1 MYNTAQTFLINIGIY
16 IYNNFSKSMS
26 KKVFSATEV
35 LSLLE
40 AEGELDD
47 QDEVFAEGSDE
58 DFDELE
64 ELEDDSGSKIETGEE
79 VNGNKLKNTS
89 YIYI

>member
-1 MYNTAQTFLINIGIY
+1 M
-16 IYNNFSKSMS
+16 
-26 KKVFSATEV
+26 FSAAEV

-47 QDEVFAEGSDE
+47 RDEVFAEGSDE

-64 ELEDDSGSKIETGEE
+64 ELEDDSGSKIEIREE
-79 VNGNKLKNTS
+79 VNGNKLQNTS
-89 YIYI
+89 YKYIFKQFNVLLRL

>member
-1 MYNTAQTFLINIGIY
+1 MYNTAQTFLINLGIY
-16 IYNNFSKSMS
+16 IYINKYNNFSKSMS
-26 KKVFSATEV
+26 KKVFSAAEV

-47 QDEVFAEGSDE
+47 PDEVFAEGSDE

-64 ELEDDSGSKIETGEE
+64 ELEDDSGSKIETREE
-79 VNGNKLKNTS
+79 VNGNK
-89 YIYI
+89 

>member
-1 MYNTAQTFLINIGIY
+1 M
-16 IYNNFSKSMS
+16 
-26 KKVFSATEV
+26 FSAAEV

-47 QDEVFAEGSDE
+47 PDEVFTEGSDE

-64 ELEDDSGSKIETGEE
+64 EVEDDSGNRIETREE
-79 VNGNKLKNTS
+79 VNGNK
-89 YIYI
+89 

>member
-1 MYNTAQTFLINIGIY
+1 M
-16 IYNNFSKSMS
+16 
-26 KKVFSATEV
+26 FSAAEAI
-35 LSLLE
+35 SLLE

-47 QDEVFAEGSDE
+47 RDKVFAEGIDE

-64 ELEDDSGSKIETGEE
+64 ELEDDSGSKIETREE
-79 VNGNKLKNTS
+79 VNGNKLKKYFI